1 MKGTQRENKK
11 ELDYFEKMKSFILSD
26 IEDGR
31 DSRSLAG
38 SIARPVEMLYK
49 YMRLWGIKD
58 LYGEPEN

>member
-1 MKGTQRENKK
+1 MTPKALSK

-31 DSRSLAG
+31 NSHSLAG

>member
-1 MKGTQRENKK
+1 MKEAQRENKK

-31 DSRSLAG
+31 SSHALAG
-38 SIARPVEMLYK
+38 SIARPVDLLHK

-58 LYGEPEN
+58 LYGKPED